1 VTFQPSLSEE
11 MKAKLLVDYSDGFK
25 LIELAPR
32 YGVSVRTVNRILA
45 DAEVPYARNHKRK
58 RELKPCGT
66 RAAYRRHLRKGE
78 YPCIPCLDANN
89 NETYNRRT
97 K

>member
-1 VTFQPSLSEE
+1 

-58 RELKPCGT
+58 RKRPAKRKRELKPCGT